1 VSYFANG
8 ISLDARLSEVAAA
21 DGVVGVTVGE
31 TAVTAIVVV
40 AVAAVAVAAAG
51 DSRRQKENLGYVA
64 GQN

>member
-1 VSYFANG
+1 M
-8 ISLDARLSEVAAA
+8 DARLSEVAAA

-51 DSRRQKENLGYVA
+51 DSRRQKGNLGYVA